1 MPLRARKARSRN
13 PLHLRSRTI
22 NPITMDFFDPDAE
35 PLVTPRE
42 LVKNLTRPWIN
53 AKALQVEAAALICV
67 LPHDLRAFVKIL
79 QGEPVKTWKGFREVY
94 LGSAGAGRV
103 TIARTPFGAPGCVA
117 LAEELAA
124 FGAKRIIFMGYCGSL
139 QPGVRAGDII
149 VPLEAIREEGTS
161 YHYLSPSVAAQP
173 HEEIL
178 GVIRDCLQRK
188 KIRYHQGLI
197 WTTDAIYRETKGKVK
212 RYQAKGVL
220 GVEMELAAL
229 FAFGMARQVA
239 VGGLLVVADELSS
252 ESWLPR
258 FFAPR
263 LIKGVHRARKAVKEI
278 VKEMLQIPLRK

>member
-1 MPLRARKARSRN
+1 MPARARKTPSLNPFYFPSRA
-13 PLHLRSRTI
+13 I

-53 AKALQVEAAALICV
+53 AKSLQVEATALICV
-67 LPHDLRAFVKIL
+67 LPHDLRAFVKMF
-79 QGEPVKTWKGFREVY
+79 QGEPVKAWKGFREVY
-94 LGSAGAGRV
+94 RGSIGKGRV
-103 TIARTPFGAPGCVA
+103 TICRTPFGAPGCVA

-124 FGAKRIIFMGYCGSL
+124 FGTKRIIFMGYCGSL

-173 HEEIL
+173 HQEIL
-178 GVIRDCLQRK
+178 NVIRDCLRRK
-188 KIRYHQGLI
+188 KIPYHQGKI

-212 RYQAKGVL
+212 QYQTQGVL

-239 VGGLLVVADELSS
+239 VGGLLVVADELSA
-252 ESWLPR
+252 ESWHPR

-263 LIKGVHRARKAVKEI
+263 LIKGVRQARKAVVEI
-278 VKEMLQIPLRK
+278 VQEMV